1 MNENILAYRSAM
13 AVALG
18 LLKDGLISEEEYQQ
32 IDRMIAN
39 KHSVDLS
46 TICCRNPLLLSDFR
60 ANMSQTEEKG
70 DDIYAPDN

>member
-1 MNENILAYRSAM
+1 MTENILAYRSAM

-18 LLKDGLISEEEYQQ
+18 MMEKGLISDEEYQQ

-39 KHSVDLS
+39 IHSVDLS
-46 TICCRNPLLLSDFR
+46 TICFRNLLILSDFR

-70 DDIYAPDN
+70 DDMNATDN